1 MEAALNGPLGR
12 TILEPTILT
21 IGSSPDNQLVLHGS
35 NVAEHQAE
43 IRPEGQGYSI
53 TDLGSANGTFVNGQ
67 RLDWNMP
74 HLLNP
79 GDSIT
84 IGDTTFTYEGD
95 GIPSAH
101 SSPGQVQAGQPQP
114 GQPQGLPLPYTPPSQ
129 DVGEHAGDG
138 EAFPYGASADSEQT
152 AYGSGIAEGMQ
163 PDPYGQSYPQP
174 PFAQPAYPG
183 SMPSYP
189 DSTPTDAESAPS
201 QAARRGRS
209 WIWITLGV
217 VVLLI
222 LGGAAY
228 VFFTRP
234 TPEKTLDAY
243 CQALQT
249 QNYVAAYNQLASSLQ
264 NMETE
269 PRYAAISQDLGKT
282 TACTHSSAN
291 IITNTATAN
300 LTLVSSGQTYK
311 GIVTLLQDSSNNWKI
326 SILLS
331 SPTMTLNTFCN
342 SLKNGDYQ
350 SAYSELSSTLKSQHT
365 ETQFESDFA
374 NLTCSYRG
382 ISVSGIN
389 ASAGATF
396 VDRAA
401 GTTSN
406 ATITLSQD
414 HDSNNDWK
422 INGIQ

>member
-35 NVAEHQAE
+35 NVAQHQAE

-67 RLDWNMP
+67 RLDWNMS

-95 GIPSAH
+95 GTPSAH
-101 SSPGQVQAGQPQP
+101 SSPGQVQAGQPQ
-114 GQPQGLPLPYTPPSQ
+114 GLSLPYTPPSQ

-152 AYGSGIAEGMQ
+152 AYGSGISEGMQ
-163 PDPYGQSYPQP
+163 PPDPYGQSYPQP

-201 QAARRGRS
+201 QTARRGRS

-350 SAYSELSSTLKSQHT
+350 SAYSELSSTLKSQHP

-374 NLTCSYRG
+374 NLTCSYSG

-401 GTTSN
+401 GRTSN